1 MSDNVQVTAGS
12 GTSIAADDVGG
23 ILYQRVKITY
33 GADGSATDA
42 SSSNPLP
49 TSAAQSGTWNITNI
63 SGTVSLPTGAAT
75 AANQSA
81 ANTALTAIQTA
92 VTSTSP
98 SPVQARNPDYET
110 VAASAT
116 DQVMGAS
123 GAAGDYLSHVLITPA
138 TTSPGNVI
146 IKDGSTTI
154 FTFTGGASSVTTL
167 IPFAVPLGLTAV
179 TSWKITTGTN
189 VSAIAVG
196 DFT

>member
-1 MSDNVQVTAGS
+1 MSDNVAITPGIGATIAG
-12 GTSIAADDVGG
+12 DDVGG
-23 ILYQRVKITY
+23 IIHQRVKMSL

-42 SSSNPLP
+42 LGGAGAV
-49 TSAAQSGTWNITNI
+49 AAGVQRITLA
-63 SGTVSLPTGAAT
+63 SDDPGV
-75 AANQSA
+75 
-81 ANTALTAIQTA
+81 TALAAIQTA
-92 VTSTSP
+92 VQSTTP

-116 DQVMGAS
+116 DQVMGAT